1 MKTKYIK
8 SFLLFLLLGCCISVS
23 AQNIQGVV
31 TDSLTNEPIPYLSV
45 FYEGKGVGSI
55 TDNDG
60 HYKVET
66 RKGWNKLT
74 FSAVG
79 YVTKVVNII
88 PGVTKNLNVR
98 MRPDDIML
106 DEVVVK
112 PKREK
117 YSRKNNPAVE
127 LMKKVIAHK
136 NNNKLSENDYYQYNK
151 YQKITMSLNDVTPE
165 MLEKG
170 MYKKMPFL
178 KDQIELCE
186 ETNKFILPISVDE
199 TASQKIYRKHPK
211 SEKTI
216 IKGMSSTG
224 VNELFATGDMLSTVL
239 KDVFTDVNIYDNDIR
254 LLQYPFISPIS
265 SSDAISF
272 YKFYIMDTTFVDK
285 DKCFHLTFVPNN
297 SQDFGFTGHLY
308 VLADS
313 SYTVKKC
320 TMNLP
325 KKSGVNFVDN
335 MDIIQEFEQLPNG
348 EWVLKTDDMIVEMTL
363 MKIMQ
368 GFQIRRTTRYS
379 DYAFDELP
387 QQLFKRKGAEIKE
400 ADAMMRGDDFWNQ
413 YRPVPLTQTESSMD
427 MLVKRLEQMPGFKY
441 VIFVLKAFIENFV
454 ETGTKEHPSKVDIGP
469 VNTMISNNYID
480 GLRLRMSAQTTANL
494 NPHLFFKGY
503 YAYGFK
509 DHRSKYMGEVEYSF
523 NKKEYLPR
531 EFPKNSITFSY
542 QYDVMS
548 PTDKFLKTD
557 KDNVFVS
564 FKTSTVDQ
572 MSYVRNIA
580 LKYENETQFGLKT
593 TVEVKHS
600 TDEPTGGLA
609 YITNDDQKTLV
620 PEIQTMEA
628 SLAFRYAP
636 GETFVN
642 TKQRRIP
649 VSFDAPV
656 FTLSHTTGFK
666 GVLGG
671 EYNYNLTEIGLY
683 KRFWFSSWGK
693 IDMFVKGGA
702 QWNKV
707 PFPLLIMPAANLSYI
722 LEDETFNL
730 INNMEFLNDRY
741 ASLEVSW
748 NLQGKLFNRIP
759 LLKKLKWREFIGVKC
774 LWGTLTDK
782 NNPFLEQNKNDDVL
796 MMFPGHYDV
805 DGNYNYS
812 SHVMDKKKPY
822 VEVTAG
828 VHNIFKLLHVE
839 YVRRLNYNE
848 LPTANKWGIRFMIR
862 TVF

>member
-60 HYKVET
+60 NYKVET

-136 NNNKLSENDYYQYNK
+136 KNNKLSENDYYQYNK

-387 QQLFKRKGAEIKE
+387 QQLFKRKGTEIKE

-656 FTLSHTTGFK
+656 FTLSHTAGFK

-722 LEDETFNL
+722 LQRETFNL

-741 ASLEVSW
+741 ASLDVSW
-748 NLQGKLFNRIP
+748 DLNGKIFNRIP
-759 LLKKLKWREFIGVKC
+759 LLKKLKWREAIGFKM
-774 LWGTLTDK
+774 LYGHLTDK
-782 NNPFLEQNKNDDVL
+782 NNPMKHPGDSELFLFPTRDDVL
-796 MMFPGHYDV
+796 P
-805 DGNYNYS
+805 
-812 SHVMDKKKPY
+812 
-822 VEVTAG
+822 A
-828 VHNIFKLLHVE
+828 L
-839 YVRRLNYNE
+839 
-848 LPTANKWGIRFMIR
+848 
-862 TVF
+862 

>member
-8 SFLLFLLLGCCISVS
+8 SFLLFLSLGCCISVS

-31 TDSLTNEPIPYLSV
+31 TDSLTNDPIPYLSV

-454 ETGTKEHPSKVDIGP
+454 ETGTKDNPSKVDIGP

-494 NPHLFFKGY
+494 NPHLFLKGY

-671 EYNYNLTEIGLY
+671 EYNFNLTEVGLY

-722 LEDETFNL
+722 LQRETFNL

-741 ASLEVSW
+741 ASLDVSW
-748 NLQGKLFNRIP
+748 DLNGKIFNRIP
-759 LLKKLKWREFIGVKC
+759 LLKKLKWREAIGFKM
-774 LWGTLTDK
+774 LYGHLTDK
-782 NNPFLEQNKNDDVL
+782 NNPMKHPGDSELFL
-796 MMFPGHYDV
+796 FPTR
-805 DGNYNYS
+805 DGRPTS
-812 SHVMDKKKPY
+812 FVMDPKTPY
-822 VEVTAG
+822 MECSVG
-828 VHNIFKLLHVE
+828 IHNIFKILHID
-839 YVRRLNYNE
+839 YVRRLNY
-848 LPTANKWGIRFMIR
+848 LDHPDANKWGVRFMVMM
-862 TVF
+862 TF

>member
-1 MKTKYIK
+1 M
-8 SFLLFLLLGCCISVS
+8 
-23 AQNIQGVV
+23 
-31 TDSLTNEPIPYLSV
+31 SV

-60 HYKVET
+60 NYKVET

-136 NNNKLSENDYYQYNK
+136 KNNKLSENDYYQYNK

-368 GFQIRRTTRYS
+368 GFQIRG
-379 DYAFDELP
+379 LP
-387 QQLFKRKGAEIKE
+387 
-400 ADAMMRGDDFWNQ
+400 
-413 YRPVPLTQTESSMD
+413 VT
-427 MLVKRLEQMPGFKY
+427 
-441 VIFVLKAFIENFV
+441 
-454 ETGTKEHPSKVDIGP
+454 
-469 VNTMISNNYID
+469 
-480 GLRLRMSAQTTANL
+480 
-494 NPHLFFKGY
+494 
-503 YAYGFK
+503 
-509 DHRSKYMGEVEYSF
+509 
-523 NKKEYLPR
+523 
-531 EFPKNSITFSY
+531 
-542 QYDVMS
+542 
-548 PTDKFLKTD
+548 
-557 KDNVFVS
+557 
-564 FKTSTVDQ
+564 
-572 MSYVRNIA
+572 
-580 LKYENETQFGLKT
+580 
-593 TVEVKHS
+593 
-600 TDEPTGGLA
+600 
-609 YITNDDQKTLV
+609 
-620 PEIQTMEA
+620 
-628 SLAFRYAP
+628 
-636 GETFVN
+636 
-642 TKQRRIP
+642 
-649 VSFDAPV
+649 
-656 FTLSHTTGFK
+656 
-666 GVLGG
+666 
-671 EYNYNLTEIGLY
+671 
-683 KRFWFSSWGK
+683 
-693 IDMFVKGGA
+693 
-702 QWNKV
+702 
-707 PFPLLIMPAANLSYI
+707 LIMPSMSFRSNFSNVRGPRSKRRTHDARRRF
-722 LEDETFNL
+722 LES
-730 INNMEFLNDRY
+730 IPAGSAY
-741 ASLEVSW
+741 AD
-748 NLQGKLFNRIP
+748 
-759 LLKKLKWREFIGVKC
+759 REFYGYAGKASGADAGIQICDFCIEGVYRELC
-774 LWGTLTDK
+774 
-782 NNPFLEQNKNDDVL
+782 
-796 MMFPGHYDV
+796 
-805 DGNYNYS
+805 GNRDQGASQQGRYRS
-812 SHVMDKKKPY
+812 GKHHD
-822 VEVTAG
+822 
-828 VHNIFKLLHVE
+828 LQ
-839 YVRRLNYNE
+839 
-848 LPTANKWGIRFMIR
+848 
-862 TVF
+862 

>member
-60 HYKVET
+60 NYKVET

-136 NNNKLSENDYYQYNK
+136 KNNKLSENDYYQYNK

-656 FTLSHTTGFK
+656 FTLSHTAGFK

-722 LEDETFNL
+722 LQRETFNL

-741 ASLEVSW
+741 ASLDVSW
-748 NLQGKLFNRIP
+748 DLNGKIFNRIP
-759 LLKKLKWREFIGVKC
+759 LLKKLKWREAIGFKM
-774 LWGTLTDK
+774 LYGHLTDK
-782 NNPFLEQNKNDDVL
+782 NNPMKHPGDSELFL
-796 MMFPGHYDV
+796 FPTR
-805 DGNYNYS
+805 DGRPTS
-812 SHVMDKKKPY
+812 FVMDPKTPY
-822 VEVTAG
+822 MECSVG
-828 VHNIFKLLHVE
+828 IHNIFKILHID
-839 YVRRLNYNE
+839 YVRRLNY
-848 LPTANKWGIRFMIR
+848 LDHPDAMTF
-862 TVF
+862 

>member
-60 HYKVET
+60 NYKVET

-136 NNNKLSENDYYQYNK
+136 KNNKLSENDYYQYNK

-656 FTLSHTTGFK
+656 FTLSHMAGFK

-722 LEDETFNL
+722 LQRETFNL

-741 ASLEVSW
+741 ASLDVSW
-748 NLQGKLFNRIP
+748 DLNGKIFNRIP
-759 LLKKLKWREFIGVKC
+759 LLKKLKWREAIGFKM
-774 LWGTLTDK
+774 LYGHLTDK
-782 NNPFLEQNKNDDVL
+782 NNPMKHPGDSELFL
-796 MMFPGHYDV
+796 FPTR
-805 DGNYNYS
+805 DGRPTS
-812 SHVMDKKKPY
+812 FVMDPKTPY
-822 VEVTAG
+822 MECSVG
-828 VHNIFKLLHVE
+828 IHNIFKILHID
-839 YVRRLNYNE
+839 YVRRLNY
-848 LPTANKWGIRFMIR
+848 LDHPDANKWGVRFMVMM
-862 TVF
+862 TF

>member
-60 HYKVET
+60 NYKVET

-136 NNNKLSENDYYQYNK
+136 KNNKLSENDYYQYNK

-265 SSDAISF
+265 SGDAISF

-656 FTLSHTTGFK
+656 FTLSHTAGFK

-722 LEDETFNL
+722 LQRETFNL

-741 ASLEVSW
+741 ASLDVSW
-748 NLQGKLFNRIP
+748 DLNGKIFNRIP
-759 LLKKLKWREFIGVKC
+759 LLKKLKWREAIGFKM
-774 LWGTLTDK
+774 LYGHLTDK
-782 NNPFLEQNKNDDVL
+782 NNPMKHPGDSELFL
-796 MMFPGHYDV
+796 FPTR
-805 DGNYNYS
+805 DGRPTS
-812 SHVMDKKKPY
+812 FVMDPKTPY
-822 VEVTAG
+822 MECSVG
-828 VHNIFKLLHVE
+828 IHNIFKILHID
-839 YVRRLNYNE
+839 YVRRLNY
-848 LPTANKWGIRFMIR
+848 LDHPDANKWGVRFMVMM
-862 TVF
+862 TF

>member
-60 HYKVET
+60 NYKVET

-136 NNNKLSENDYYQYNK
+136 KNNKLSENDYYQYNK

-285 DKCFHLTFVPNN
+285 DKCFHLTFVPYN

-656 FTLSHTTGFK
+656 FTLSHTAGFK

-722 LEDETFNL
+722 LQRETFNL

-741 ASLEVSW
+741 ASLDVSW
-748 NLQGKLFNRIP
+748 DLNGKIFNRIP
-759 LLKKLKWREFIGVKC
+759 LLKKLKWREAIGFKM
-774 LWGTLTDK
+774 LYGHLTDK
-782 NNPFLEQNKNDDVL
+782 NNPMKHPGDSELFL
-796 MMFPGHYDV
+796 FPTR
-805 DGNYNYS
+805 DGRPTS
-812 SHVMDKKKPY
+812 FVMDPKTPY
-822 VEVTAG
+822 MECSVG
-828 VHNIFKLLHVE
+828 IHNIFKILHID
-839 YVRRLNYNE
+839 YVRRLNY
-848 LPTANKWGIRFMIR
+848 LDHPDANKWGVRFMVMM
-862 TVF
+862 TF

>member
-60 HYKVET
+60 NYKVET

-656 FTLSHTTGFK
+656 FTLSHTAGFK

-722 LEDETFNL
+722 LQRETFNL

-741 ASLEVSW
+741 ASLDVSW
-748 NLQGKLFNRIP
+748 DLNGKIFNRIP
-759 LLKKLKWREFIGVKC
+759 LLKKLKWREAIGFKM
-774 LWGTLTDK
+774 LYGHLTDK
-782 NNPFLEQNKNDDVL
+782 NNPMKHPGDSELFL
-796 MMFPGHYDV
+796 FPTR
-805 DGNYNYS
+805 DGRPTS
-812 SHVMDKKKPY
+812 FVMDPKTPY
-822 VEVTAG
+822 MECSVG
-828 VHNIFKLLHVE
+828 IHNIFKILHID
-839 YVRRLNYNE
+839 YVRRLNY
-848 LPTANKWGIRFMIR
+848 LDHPDANKWGVRFMVMM
-862 TVF
+862 TL

>member
-31 TDSLTNEPIPYLSV
+31 TDSLTNDPIPYLSV

-454 ETGTKEHPSKVDIGP
+454 ETGTKDNPSKVDIGP

-671 EYNYNLTEIGLY
+671 EYNFNLTEVGLY

-722 LEDETFNL
+722 LQRETFNL

-741 ASLEVSW
+741 ASLDVSW
-748 NLQGKLFNRIP
+748 DLNGKIFNRIP
-759 LLKKLKWREFIGVKC
+759 LLKKLKWREAIGFKM
-774 LWGTLTDK
+774 LYGHLTDK
-782 NNPFLEQNKNDDVL
+782 NNPMKHPGDSELFL
-796 MMFPGHYDV
+796 FPTR
-805 DGNYNYS
+805 DGRPTS
-812 SHVMDKKKPY
+812 FVMDPKTPY
-822 VEVTAG
+822 MECSVG
-828 VHNIFKLLHVE
+828 IHNIFKILHID
-839 YVRRLNYNE
+839 YVRRLNY
-848 LPTANKWGIRFMIR
+848 LDHPDANKWGVRF
-862 TVF
+862 TVMMTF